1 MTMPAAIIQLA
12 DAIVADLNTATFGQA
27 FIAQRTY
34 LPRWKLEELA
44 TIRVTVVPKDDI
56 GERASRAQWQED
68 YHIDV
73 AIQQRL
79 AANEQEQLDALIGL
93 AEELA
98 DYFKSRN
105 PTGNLAT
112 LIAVAFAPLFDPEH
126 LEKHKTLT
134 TVINLTF
141 RGWRP

>member
-1 MTMPAAIIQLA
+1 MPAAIVQLA
-12 DAIVADLNTATFGQA
+12 AAVVADLNAATFSQP
-27 FIAQRTY
+27 FTAQRSY

-44 TIRVTVVPKDDI
+44 TIRVTVVPKDDV

-68 YHIDV
+68 YQLDV

-79 AANEQEQLDALIGL
+79 GASETAQMDALVLLGQ
-93 AEELA
+93 ELA

-105 PTGNLAT
+105 PAGDLAT
-112 LIAVAFAPLFDPEH
+112 LVAVAFAPLFDPDH

-134 TVINLTF
+134 TVLNLTF

>member
-1 MTMPAAIIQLA
+1 MPAAIVQLA
-12 DAIVADLNTATFGQA
+12 DAVVADLNAATFSQP
-27 FIAQRTY
+27 FTAQRSY

-44 TIRVTVVPKDDI
+44 TIRVTVVPKDDV

-68 YHIDV
+68 YQLDV

-79 AANEQEQLDALIGL
+79 GANETAQMDALVLLGQ
-93 AEELA
+93 ELA

-105 PTGNLAT
+105 PVGDLAT
-112 LIAVAFAPLFDPEH
+112 LVAVAFAPLFDPDH

-134 TVINLTF
+134 TVLNLTF

>member
-1 MTMPAAIIQLA
+1 MPAAIVQLA
-12 DAIVADLNTATFGQA
+12 DAVVADLNAATFSQS
-27 FIAQRTY
+27 FTAQRSF

-44 TIRVTVVPKDDI
+44 TIRVTVVPKDDV

-68 YHIDV
+68 YQLDV

-79 AANEQEQLDALIGL
+79 GANETAQMDALVLLGQ
-93 AEELA
+93 ELA

-105 PTGNLAT
+105 PAGDLAT
-112 LIAVAFAPLFDPEH
+112 LVAVAFAPLFDPDH

-134 TVINLTF
+134 TVLNLTF

>member
-1 MTMPAAIIQLA
+1 MPAAILELA
-12 DAIVADLNTATFGQA
+12 DAVVLDLNEATFSQP
-27 FIAQRTY
+27 FVSQRAY

-44 TIRVTVVPKDDI
+44 TIRVTIVPKDDV
-56 GERASRAQWQED
+56 GERASRVQWQED
-68 YHIDV
+68 YQLDV

-79 AANEQEQLDALIGL
+79 GTNETEQMDTLILLGQ
-93 AEELA
+93 ELA
-98 DYFKSRN
+98 DYFKTRN
-105 PTGNLAT
+105 PTGNVAT
-112 LIAVAFAPLFDPEH
+112 LVAVAFAPLFDPEH

>member
-1 MTMPAAIIQLA
+1 MPAAIVQLA
-12 DAIVADLNTATFGQA
+12 DAVVADLNAATFSQP
-27 FIAQRTY
+27 FTAQRSY

-44 TIRVTVVPKDDI
+44 TIRVTVVPKDDV
-56 GERASRAQWQED
+56 GERASRVQWQED
-68 YHIDV
+68 YQLDV

-79 AANEQEQLDALIGL
+79 GANETAQMDALVLLGQ
-93 AEELA
+93 ELA

-105 PTGNLAT
+105 PAGDLAT
-112 LIAVAFAPLFDPEH
+112 LVAVAFAPLFDPDH

-134 TVINLTF
+134 TVLNLTF